1 MKIIIAGAFAIGA
14 HLAKLLSRNDNDII
28 LIDEDE
34 ERLAN
39 ISSDYDLMTLHSSS
53 TSIETLKEAG
63 AESADLFI
71 AVTPDESKNIT
82 SCVLARGLGAK
93 KTVAKVNNN
102 EYVDPKLTAFF
113 DQLGV
118 NSIIYPESLAAKD
131 ITNGLKMSWVR
142 QRWDV
147 HDGALVMLGIK
158 LRETCE
164 ILNEPLKELCKP
176 ETPYHIVAIKRGD
189 ETIIPRGDD
198 VLQLSDIAYFMTT
211 KNYIPYIRK
220 IVGKEHYVDNGRRKY
235 GNTRREDNARIHG
248 GEDIRE

>member
-93 KTVAKVNNN
+93 KTV
-102 EYVDPKLTAFF
+102 ERR
-113 DQLGV
+113 
-118 NSIIYPESLAAKD
+118 SLQ
-131 ITNGLKMSWVR
+131 W
-142 QRWDV
+142 
-147 HDGALVMLGIK
+147 
-158 LRETCE
+158 
-164 ILNEPLKELCKP
+164 
-176 ETPYHIVAIKRGD
+176 KR
-189 ETIIPRGDD
+189 R
-198 VLQLSDIAYFMTT
+198 
-211 KNYIPYIRK
+211 
-220 IVGKEHYVDNGRRKY
+220 
-235 GNTRREDNARIHG
+235 
-248 GEDIRE
+248 